1 MRGLGMAK
9 AKEKEKETKETI
21 EVVVAVPFWYQDRMV
36 KKGEVLDLTEAD
48 YKDCLDNNLI
58 ERG

>member
-1 MRGLGMAK
+1 LFKGGLAMAK
-9 AKEKEKETKETI
+9 TKEKETKSTI

-36 KKGEVLDLTEAD
+36 KKGEVLDLTEDD

>member
-1 MRGLGMAK
+1 MAK
-9 AKEKEKETKETI
+9 AKEKETKETI
-21 EVVVAVPFWYQDRMV
+21 EVVVAVPFWYCDKMV
-36 KKGEVLDLTEAD
+36 KKGDVLDLSEED

>member
-1 MRGLGMAK
+1 LFNGGLAMAK
-9 AKEKEKETKETI
+9 TKEKETKSTI

-36 KKGEVLDLTEAD
+36 KKGEVLDLTEDD